1 MYKKLKIGK
10 IKIDQQP
17 FADASFEYAA
27 AWQRLSPNQKEADL
41 FLVFEGGYTNPV
53 PYWLSASY
61 SCVCLSS
68 VHCGSKAGDEIMY
81 HFQAY
86 SYQLADY
93 VNRGIVVLEPNALGV
108 DALAISSAKARDEK
122 ANNFL
127 RNLKWSDIP
136 EPCRPGVCVSS
147 RKPRK

>member
-10 IKIDQQP
+10 IKIDPKP

-41 FLVFEGGYTNPV
+41 FLVFEGGYTNPM

-61 SCVCLSS
+61 SCACLGSGHCSS
-68 VHCGSKAGDEIMY
+68 EAGDEVTY
-81 HFQAY
+81 RFQAY
-86 SYQLADY
+86 SYELEDY
-93 VNRGIVVLEPNALGV
+93 VNRGIAVLEPNALGV
-108 DALAISSAKARDEK
+108 DALTIVSAVTRDEK

-127 RNLKWSDIP
+127 RNLEWSDIP
-136 EPCRPGVCVSS
+136 GPC
-147 RKPRK
+147 K